1 METPSISLRN
11 GFRCMPEDG
20 VTVEDVLVAVG
31 EKVGHDNISS
41 ASRMNRAVVVFL
53 KQQQLVN
60 QVIESGLIIKDELV
74 QVTPLHNAS
83 SRVVISNVPPFIS
96 DDVLERELVRFG
108 KIASPFRAISL
119 GCKNPSLKHVMSFR
133 RQVYMFLES
142 PDRTLNVSFRI
153 KYEGGS
159 YMIYATTGSLRCFE
173 CGDVGHKRQMCP
185 HKDRGQE
192 NIGPVIETDA
202 QASSIQTGQEE
213 ISGLTEV
220 RQSEVNMA
228 LNVAANTSEI
238 PVVVATSS
246 YTDDDVVKSKE
257 HLVVEQDNKC
267 DENVLPSTSFVQH
280 VCDAEKSR
288 TDSMTAAEDDLSEE
302 SSVLDM
308 DSCSQYG
315 FEESSQD
322 TQKELSLYTLE
333 EIDQFLD
340 NTFGKQVDV
349 KDFFPD
355 VEKFVK
361 SVIFLQKT
369 VGVDLL
375 SEKKRFR
382 LKKHLTTVRKAR
394 KIEKK
399 GTSRVLL

>member
-159 YMIYATTGSLRCFE
+159 YMIYATTGSLRCLNAAMSAITA
-173 CGDVGHKRQMCP
+173 DVS
-185 HKDRGQE
+185 
-192 NIGPVIETDA
+192 A
-202 QASSIQTGQEE
+202 
-213 ISGLTEV
+213 
-220 RQSEVNMA
+220 
-228 LNVAANTSEI
+228 
-238 PVVVATSS
+238 
-246 YTDDDVVKSKE
+246 
-257 HLVVEQDNKC
+257 
-267 DENVLPSTSFVQH
+267 
-280 VCDAEKSR
+280 
-288 TDSMTAAEDDLSEE
+288 
-302 SSVLDM
+302 
-308 DSCSQYG
+308 
-315 FEESSQD
+315 
-322 TQKELSLYTLE
+322 
-333 EIDQFLD
+333 
-340 NTFGKQVDV
+340 
-349 KDFFPD
+349 
-355 VEKFVK
+355 
-361 SVIFLQKT
+361 
-369 VGVDLL
+369 
-375 SEKKRFR
+375 
-382 LKKHLTTVRKAR
+382 
-394 KIEKK
+394 
-399 GTSRVLL
+399 

>member
-1 METPSISLRN
+1 M
-11 GFRCMPEDG
+11 
-20 VTVEDVLVAVG
+20 TVEDVLVAVG

-74 QVTPLHNAS
+74 QVTPLHNTS
-83 SRVVISNVPPFIS
+83 SRVVISNVPLFIS

-192 NIGPVIETDA
+192 SIGPVIETEA
-202 QASSIQTGQEE
+202 QASSIQAGQEE
-213 ISGLTEV
+213 ISSLTEV

-238 PVVVATSS
+238 PVVVAASS

-257 HLVVEQDNKC
+257 HLVVVEQDNKC
-267 DENVLPSTSFVQH
+267 DENVLPSI
-280 VCDAEKSR
+280 VCDAEKSQ

-340 NTFGKQVDV
+340 ITFGKQVDV

-375 SEKKRFR
+375 REKKRFR

-399 GTSRVLL
+399 RTSRVLL